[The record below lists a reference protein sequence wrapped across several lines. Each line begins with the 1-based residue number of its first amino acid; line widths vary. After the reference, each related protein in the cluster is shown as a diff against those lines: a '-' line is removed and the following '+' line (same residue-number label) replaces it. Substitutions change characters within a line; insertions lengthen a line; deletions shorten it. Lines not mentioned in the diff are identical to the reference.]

1 MKLTSTKETETSS
14 EKKNKVEEEEED
26 VYEISSGDEDCS
38 RGMKS
43 KQFLPLLASVD

>member
-1 MKLTSTKETETSS
+1 MKLIFIKEI

-26 VYEISSGDEDCS
+26 VYEIFLGDEDCF

-43 KQFLPLLASVD
+43 K